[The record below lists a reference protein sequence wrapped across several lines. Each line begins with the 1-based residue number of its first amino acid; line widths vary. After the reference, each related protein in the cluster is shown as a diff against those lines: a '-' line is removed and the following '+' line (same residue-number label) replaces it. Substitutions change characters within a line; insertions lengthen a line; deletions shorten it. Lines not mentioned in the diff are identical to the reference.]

1 MRLSMSFKSRRE
13 LLEQVA
19 PRYREANRKQKAIIL
34 DEFIASTG
42 YARKYAIRLLALPV
56 IPSIKEIKRPRSP
69 HYGIEVQKALRM
81 TWAAANFIVAERKVR
96 TGRNPKTGEVIQIPE
111 SRTVKFRP
119 LERLKE
125 DFN

>member
-19 PRYREANRKQKAIIL
+19 SRYREANRKQKAIIL

-69 HYGIEVQKALRM
+69 HYGIEVQEALRVA
-81 TWAAANFIVAERKVR
+81 WAAANFIGSKRLA
-96 TGRNPKTGEVIQIPE
+96 P
-111 SRTVKFRP
+111 F
-119 LERLKE
+119 LE
-125 DFN
+125 